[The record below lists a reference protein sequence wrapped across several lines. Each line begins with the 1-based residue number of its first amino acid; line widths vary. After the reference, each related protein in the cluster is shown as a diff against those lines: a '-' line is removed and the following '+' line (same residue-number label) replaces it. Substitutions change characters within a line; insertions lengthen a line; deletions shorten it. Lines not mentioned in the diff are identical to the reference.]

1 MPHDGVTRREH
12 SACLCRYRA
21 FGKRAVHT
29 VIRSLVHW
37 PQTALLTGL
46 ATLAFVVSAEE
57 VQRTKPEQTPIT
69 HSSTSVTAAEQAKRW
84 ELTVEDW
91 SRYQRLMDGPRGVW
105 SPNLDPVTAL
115 GVHAESDAERRRYA
129 EILVRIE
136 RERTMHELAFERIVQ
151 QVKREL
157 YPNEPL
163 LDPTRLKDLIQ
174 ARTREPP
181 YRAGDRLLLF
191 VNLACHACDRLAEH
205 LAGEVQSLPG
215 LQLDVFALGRV
226 REEDIQGWA
235 QRLKLPEALV
245 NQGRLTL
252 NHDDN
257 TLNRLARNPTLTV
270 PVLIRARG
278 DNYEMLPGDPM
289 VLARWASGR

>member
-1 MPHDGVTRREH
+1 M
-12 SACLCRYRA
+12 
-21 FGKRAVHT
+21 
-29 VIRSLVHW
+29 IRFLVHW

-46 ATLAFVVSAEE
+46 ASLAFVVSAEG

-69 HSSTSVTAAEQAKRW
+69 HSRTSVTAAEHAKRW
-84 ELTVEDW
+84 GLTVEDW
-91 SRYQRLMDGPRGVW
+91 SRYQHLMDGPRGVW
-105 SPNLDPVTAL
+105 SPNLDPIAAL

-129 EILVRIE
+129 EILVRLE
-136 RERTMHELAFERIVQ
+136 RERTIRELAFERIVQ
-151 QVKREL
+151 QIKREL

-163 LDPTRLKDLIQ
+163 SDPTRLKDLIQ

-191 VNLACHACDRLAEH
+191 VNLECHACDRLAQH

-215 LQLDVFALGRV
+215 LQLDVFTLGRV
-226 REEDIQGWA
+226 RDEDIQGWA
-235 QRLKLPEALV
+235 QGLKLPEALV

-252 NHDDN
+252 NRDDN
-257 TLNRLARNPTLTV
+257 TLNRLVRDPTLTV

-278 DNYEMLPGDPM
+278 DNYEMLPGDPI
-289 VLARWASGR
+289 VLARWAAGR